1 MLSKPPLPISKTAAV
16 LDSAQG
22 ESLKFFTIEDLE
34 KEFNNIANSI
44 TRVTGPEPLPE
55 DFLLIAA
62 LKRIPLLTSLLDS
75 ADSAGSSLGSLLSTS
90 PKVDAGFSIGGLA
103 ISGFHF
109 LKLPLIYMAAR
120 VVGQK
125 MPPIGMSKASK
136 WLYSGV
142 ALGLSIAAL
151 VAAPAVVPALIVA
164 GSVLGGGVSVLSL
177 AKSFYERE
185 EVSIQ
190 LSEVQE
196 KIKVMRSLQDE
207 TRRLESELD
216 TIRANTTFSDQ
227 KKLIKISKV
236 LITLRGMSLEFEQ
249 LKPQE
254 LLNKEDQ
261 YLAKLH
267 EIKDPKTLMDKGVAV
282 FLGGIAIAGAV
293 ALIIFPPA
301 GMGLLAAS
309 ALLSGAYLLGRLA
322 APWIQKVGSWIKDK
336 LASPDDNAL
345 LIKHASTPSLDPLES
360 TEKIMNTLVSSQSLK
375 KFAETKWAMSE
386 SAELDEVVS
395 MNSNPSPTTSEV
407 QFNDGVAL
415 PISQSSPEVLKSE
428 EDEKRDGEGEGEGI
442 SPH

>member
-395 MNSNPSPTTSEV
+395 MNSKSSPTTSEV